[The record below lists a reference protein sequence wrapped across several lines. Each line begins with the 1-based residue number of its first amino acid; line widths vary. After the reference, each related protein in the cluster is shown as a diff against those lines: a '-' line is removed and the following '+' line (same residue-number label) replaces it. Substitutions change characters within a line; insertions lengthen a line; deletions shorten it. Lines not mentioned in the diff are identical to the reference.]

1 MRGTTLA
8 LAFSPV
14 IAAIVAAIVVATL
27 TAFVATTFMT
37 PIIVAIIIMATVI
50 MAATRS
56 SGTTPCAFAGA
67 FAGAGMLI
75 RKCGTTI
82 HQDTN
87 RQSGRANH
95 SRNGQGR
102 EARARCKIAQSLKG
116 HHVLQSVGF
125 P

>member
-1 MRGTTLA
+1 

-37 PIIVAIIIMATVI
+37 PIIVAIIVMAIIIMATVI